1 MIPAT
6 TQVGIIGEQK
16 KIKKTPKIVWRNVVV
31 SPIINI
37 TNFFLARK
45 SLNSGNKEGGE
56 KNVERH

>member
-31 SPIINI
+31 SPIISI
-37 TNFFLARK
+37 TNFFWQGSPLIR
-45 SLNSGNKEGGE
+45 
-56 KNVERH
+56 